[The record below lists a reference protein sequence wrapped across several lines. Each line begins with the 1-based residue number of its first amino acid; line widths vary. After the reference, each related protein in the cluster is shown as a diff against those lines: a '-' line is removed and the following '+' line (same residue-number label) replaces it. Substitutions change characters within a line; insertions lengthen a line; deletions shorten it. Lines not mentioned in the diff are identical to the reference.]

1 MKSREF
7 LQVLYYYFLVPYLG
21 FLDDLYSK
29 QLILQRINDD
39 HHMSKVSVDDTM
51 SVIPIV
57 LRPHNVNLVVTNM
70 TNLKQG
76 RCTQALRQGSRILK
90 KIILKFSSSS
100 FVIRVNLVHP

>member
-39 HHMSKVSVDDTM
+39 HHMSKVSVDETM

-57 LRPHNVNLVVTNM
+57 LRPHDVNLVITNM
-70 TNLKQG
+70 TNLKQD
-76 RCTQALRQGSRILK
+76 RLHPSITTRFAHLE
-90 KIILKFSSSS
+90 KIYPKFSSSS
-100 FVIRVNLVHP
+100 FVIHVNLLHP